1 MRVGFGYDSHRF
13 GEGRRLILGGVE
25 IPYEKGLLG
34 HSDADA
40 LIHAIIDALFGAAAL
55 GDIGSHFPDTDEKW
69 RGADSARLLES
80 AVGEV
85 RAAGWELVNVDATV
99 ICERPKLLPHIP
111 AIRARLAEILF
122 PGEADGVSR
131 IRRMFVL
138 LDGQCVYPDE
148 TDYSLN
154 MAELMASMDD
164 GWLNRFK
171 RAFRCLVPTKVG
183 HGESI
188 WASCYGDILDGRL
201 DRFCKE

>member
-1 MRVGFGYDSHRF
+1 MRVGFGYDSHHF

-131 IRRMFVL
+131 ISVK
-138 LDGQCVYPDE
+138 GKTNE
-148 TDYSLN
+148 K
-154 MAELMASMDD
+154 MDD
-164 GWLNRFK
+164 VGAGAGIEVHAVSLLK
-171 RAFRCLVPTKVG
+171 REYV
-183 HGESI
+183 
-188 WASCYGDILDGRL
+188 
-201 DRFCKE
+201 